1 MCVGGGDYSVLTTR
15 HTDARH
21 ILSQSVHSEDAES
34 GKTINDLAE

>member
-1 MCVGGGDYSVLTTR
+1 MYWRRGRYSVLTTH

-21 ILSQSVHSEDAES
+21 ILSQSVHSADAEP